1 METEEMTMT
10 LHKMLANLIANA
22 EAAAVA
28 DDHARREACVAVA
41 GKVMDMIHAGNGNL
55 KLEVAEQTA

>member
-1 METEEMTMT
+1 MT

-22 EAAAVA
+22 QAAAVA
-28 DDHARREACVAVA
+28 DDTARQGACLIVAS
-41 GKVMDMIHAGNGNL
+41 KVMDMIHAGDGNM